1 MNTLRILVVD
11 GSATYRKMFARAA
24 VELDKSAV
32 VTNVTDSSEALD
44 KVKHYDYEVI
54 IIDVEVTELYALLNG
69 ILLQIPKAYI
79 LVSARPS
86 SASDELCVQALANG
100 AADCLTKPIHS
111 SYGDNYNVVKQKMEE
126 IFNALREKHDSK
138 AECAGSGT
146 VYTKKNNNIYEF
158 RPGIV
163 LIAASTGGP
172 MALENILPKLSKDF
186 PIPILI
192 VQHMLLQFTA
202 SLAHNLNQKTK
213 IKVKVADNRECVEAG
228 TVYIAPG
235 GSHMKLDSENRI
247 LLDGSPPI
255 NGVRPAADALFYSVA
270 ESYTGTGVLVIIL
283 TGMGRD
289 GEKGLSILKEK
300 QDCYCITQSEETC
313 IVYGMPRAAVES
325 GYADM
330 VLALDRIPVE
340 MECITLRSRPEER

>member
-1 MNTLRILVVD
+1 MNRLRMLVVD

-24 VELDKSAV
+24 VELDKGAV
-32 VTNVTDSSEALD
+32 VASVTESAEALD
-44 KVKHYDYEVI
+44 KVRRNDYDIVV
-54 IIDVEVTELYALLNG
+54 IDVEVTGLFALLNG

-86 SASDELCVQALANG
+86 SASEELCAKALAEG
-100 AADCLTKPIHS
+100 AAECLTKPIHS
-111 SYGDNYNVVKQKMEE
+111 SYNDNYNVVKQKMED
-126 IFNALREKHDSK
+126 IINALLKKNDNDN
-138 AECAGSGT
+138 ECADSI
-146 VYTKKNNNIYEF
+146 YIKKNNSISEF

-172 MALENILPKLSKDF
+172 MALEKILPKLSKDF

-192 VQHMLLQFTA
+192 VQHMLLQFTE
-202 SLAHNLNQKTK
+202 SLAYNLNQKAL
-213 IKVKVADNRECVEAG
+213 IRVKVADDRECVGAG

-235 GSHMKLDSENRI
+235 GSHMKLDAENRI
-247 LLDGSPPI
+247 LLDCSPPI
-255 NGVRPAADALFYSVA
+255 NGVRPAADALFFSVA
-270 ESYTGTGVLVIIL
+270 ESYTGTGVLAIIL

-289 GEKGLSILKEK
+289 GEKGLSMLKEK
-300 QDCYCITQSEETC
+300 QECYCFAQSEESC
-313 IVYGMPRAAVES
+313 VVYGMPRAAVES

-340 MECITLRSRPEER
+340 MECIAFPRKRDE